1 MAEFHTVLHNFTPYH
16 FCMEASIQEKF
27 LEKLEEKYGA
37 WSKPTAKFGNTSY
50 GEIANALSISASQFS
65 KLIYGTATEG
75 MYIRSIENI
84 NRLLTREAIREE
96 RDLAVAEN
104 EALKA
109 EIGQM
114 KTHGAGFRRW
124 FFLLLPITI
133 FLGAVALFYYL
144 NVKPIASGN
153 QSLNAHPLTLFFDKE
168 YDANFNSPY
177 LDIPEVQAYC
187 PCSGYEGVWS
197 LSEQYKLPLPGTRKP
212 GVYYVAKSADVR
224 MKCSRYDTMGVGKGR
239 VLMGYE
245 YLINEIW
252 VDTKMRPLSPT
263 YFDKENKSFTPEFD
277 SLDFEQNPQFKKVA
291 TIHSFFIDKFEIYPD
306 SIVRKGE
313 PYGRYASD
321 VDQKLADEYEV
332 DIKFILKDVV
342 GDMTTT
348 SCAATANPF
357 CDPNSL
363 KEKESVIAFDCL
375 YTIRTENLG
384 IGGGYPYT
392 KGYRL
397 EEQAYAD
404 NLTCGCQ

>member
-1 MAEFHTVLHNFTPYH
+1 
-16 FCMEASIQEKF
+16 MEPSIQEKF
-27 LEKLEEKYGA
+27 LEKLEEKYGT

-50 GEIANALSISASQFS
+50 GEIAKALSISASQFS

-84 NRLLTREAIREE
+84 DRLLTREAIREE
-96 RDLAVAEN
+96 RDMAVAEN
-104 EALKA
+104 ERLKL
-109 EIGQM
+109 EVGKL
-114 KTHGAGFRRW
+114 KTGRASFRRRLSLLLLITVLSSTAALI
-124 FFLLLPITI
+124 FFL
-133 FLGAVALFYYL
+133 
-144 NVKPIASGN
+144 KSGPPSTEKQ
-153 QSLNAHPLTLFFDKE
+153 QSYVHPLTAFFDKE

-177 LDIPEVQAYC
+177 LDILEVQEYC

-212 GVYYVAKSADVR
+212 GVYYVAISADVR
-224 MKCSRYDTMGVGKGR
+224 MKCSRYDTTGPGKGR

-252 VDTKMRPLSPT
+252 VDTKMKPLSPT
-263 YFDKENKSFTPEFD
+263 YFDKNKKAFTPAFD
-277 SLDFEQNPQFKKVA
+277 SLAFEENPQFKKVA
-291 TIHSFFIDKFEIYPD
+291 TIHSFFVDKFEIYPD

-321 VDQKLADEYEV
+321 VDQKLADEYQI
-332 DIKFILKDVV
+332 DIKFILEDVV

-348 SCAATANPF
+348 SCAASANSF
-357 CDPNSL
+357 CDPNNL
-363 KEKESVIAFDCL
+363 KEKESVIAFDCI
-375 YTIRTENLG
+375 YTIRRENLG

-397 EEQAYAD
+397 EEQSYAD
-404 NLTCGCQ
+404 NLTCGCE

>member
-1 MAEFHTVLHNFTPYH
+1 
-16 FCMEASIQEKF
+16 MEPSIQEKF
-27 LEKLEEKYGA
+27 LEKLEEKYGR
-37 WSKPTAKFGNTSY
+37 WSKPTARFGNTSY
-50 GEIANALSISASQFS
+50 GEIAKALSISASQFS

-84 NRLLTREAIREE
+84 NRLLTRETIREE
-96 RDLAVAEN
+96 RDEAVAEN
-104 EALKA
+104 ELLKVELGRLQRGRA
-109 EIGQM
+109 SS
-114 KTHGAGFRRW
+114 RRR
-124 FFLLLPITI
+124 LLLMLLLVVFSIM
-133 FLGAVALFYYL
+133 AALYFYGKGRMPAAE
-144 NVKPIASGN
+144 KPHSYT
-153 QSLNAHPLTLFFDKE
+153 HPLAAFFDKE

-177 LDIPEVQAYC
+177 LDILEVQEYC
-187 PCSGYEGVWS
+187 PCSAYEGVWS

-224 MKCSRYDTMGVGKGR
+224 MKCSRYDTSGPGKGR

-252 VDTKMRPLSPT
+252 VDTKMKPISPT
-263 YFDKENKSFTPEFD
+263 YFDKDKKAFTPAFD
-277 SLDFEQNPQFKKVA
+277 ALVFEQNPQFKKVA

-321 VDQKLADEYEV
+321 IDQKLADEYQI
-332 DIKFILKDVV
+332 DIKFILEDVV
-342 GDMTTT
+342 GDMTTAT
-348 SCAATANPF
+348 CAPSPNLF
-357 CDPNSL
+357 CDPNDL

-397 EEQAYAD
+397 EEQAYGD
-404 NLTCGCQ
+404 NLTCGCE